1 VAAESRTMYG
11 PGQDMVF
18 QSELTSAACPT
29 LSSARAPAAS
39 TSFQR
44 DSAFQAGSVPG
55 SQPDQP
61 PPTVGGVASSPTGS
75 RSPISP
81 VSQPNNGFSQSFA
94 PSFGS
99 ASTAPLR
106 SRVETPGFASGDSL
120 QVPRPSDGDSAAGQ
134 AMASVSANV
143 AGPLASTVLFG
154 QVLSAAFLATTQVGS
169 ILSNDVVATARSES
183 PGDASAHGARVT
195 EAGSVNNLSTRI
207 GRIATPGT
215 HSTLQSARPGI
226 SALLAEAKLDDFPG
240 PNGDDLM
247 AVVLPFDRES
257 LERAVD
263 HFFHQLDELEVRDL
277 VGTDLTHIVFLS
289 LGLATSVAALEVA
302 RRRLRRWTAGWNR
315 VRVRDT
321 RVMSDDLGFPDLPG
335 SWSSRLT

>member
-1 VAAESRTMYG
+1 
-11 PGQDMVF
+11 
-18 QSELTSAACPT
+18 
-29 LSSARAPAAS
+29 
-39 TSFQR
+39 
-44 DSAFQAGSVPG
+44 
-55 SQPDQP
+55 
-61 PPTVGGVASSPTGS
+61 
-75 RSPISP
+75 
-81 VSQPNNGFSQSFA
+81 
-94 PSFGS
+94 
-99 ASTAPLR
+99 
-106 SRVETPGFASGDSL
+106 
-120 QVPRPSDGDSAAGQ
+120 
-134 AMASVSANV
+134 MASVSANV